1 MVLTLLNILRTE
13 GIQLPK
19 DVHTLI
25 DTLKSIE
32 IANISNGSYIH
43 LYLKNMLLLFLELN
57 NTNIHI
63 NDMILKLGVNIE
75 GCQ

>member
-43 LYLKNMLLLFLELN
+43 LGLKNMLLLFLELN
-57 NTNIHI
+57 IHI
-63 NDMILKLGVNIE
+63 NDMIIQSGVNIE